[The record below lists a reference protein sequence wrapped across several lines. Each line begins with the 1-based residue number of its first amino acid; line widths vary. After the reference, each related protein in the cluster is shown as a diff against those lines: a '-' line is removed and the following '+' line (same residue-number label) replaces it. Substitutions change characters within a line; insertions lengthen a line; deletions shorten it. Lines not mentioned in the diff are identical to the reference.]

1 MLAAALRLALLVCA
15 WNAPVADAW
24 PAALEHA
31 APPTGVVTPDSKGY
45 VALAVDLHR
54 GQFGSAARE
63 IFRTPGY
70 PAFLLVSFVAG
81 EHWWQ
86 AVLLLQIAIDVLL
99 VYLTYRLALAL
110 FGRNAVLAA
119 IFQATSAIATAS
131 SMRILS
137 DGLFAMLLTLAI
149 LLFVRFW
156 LRGGRAWLAVS
167 AVVLS
172 AACYVRPV
180 GQVFAAV
187 LATAMIVRVA
197 RLFPFASPRQRAK
210 RAGRASFGRRCAT
223 AGQGH
228 RRRGNV
234 HRPRRGAAGPLGI
247 AERRHGGLRRL
258 FQLRLRQ
265 RLRRRRADAPERAG
279 GKGKGRP
286 DRRRLRAAIHAG
298 RGSGRR
304 RQTRPSDARRRRPL
318 PPQTIPPA

>member
-1 MLAAALRLALLVCA
+1 MASDAVTTDAIDNRQSTIGNWLLVVLALAAALRLALLVCA

-86 AVLLLQIAIDVLL
+86 AALLLQIAIDVLL

-110 FGRNAVLAA
+110 FGRNAALLAA

-156 LRGGRAWLAVS
+156 LRGGRAWLRS
-167 AVVLS
+167 
-172 AACYVRPV
+172 
-180 GQVFAAV
+180 
-187 LATAMIVRVA
+187 
-197 RLFPFASPRQRAK
+197 
-210 RAGRASFGRRCAT
+210 RRSCS
-223 AGQGH
+223 
-228 RRRGNV
+228 
-234 HRPRRGAAGPLGI
+234 
-247 AERRHGGLRRL
+247 
-258 FQLRLRQ
+258 
-265 RLRRRRADAPERAG
+265 RRRATSVRS
-279 GKGKGRP
+279 
-286 DRRRLRAAIHAG
+286 DRFLRR
-298 RGSGRR
+298 SW
-304 RQTRPSDARRRRPL
+304 
-318 PPQTIPPA
+318 PQR